1 MSCRNKTCV
10 ALRFVCLIVVVVVVV
25 VVFVFV
31 VVVVIIVVVVRAR
44 VVAVVAG
51 MCVLIVA
58 CCSFHLCNDYCCVCG
73 CGRCRGNCCKYNEES
88 SPCSSFF
95 QRLLKNK
102 HV

>member
-1 MSCRNKTCV
+1 MLRCDWSVHSVVVVIVVV
-10 ALRFVCLIVVVVVVV
+10 AVVVVVVV
-25 VVFVFV
+25 VVVGV
-31 VVVVIIVVVVRAR
+31 GVR

-51 MCVLIVA
+51 MCVYIVA

-73 CGRCRGNCCKYNEES
+73 RFRGNCCKYNEES